1 MSLQTE
7 RMPAPDVVEAGAEP
21 RQRGRLHVGSGRRG
35 VTAMKTRSENLGQL
49 PVPMKM
55 FRDPDPVLARR
66 QHQEIGEDSLPRV
79 LHIAVRDPDTTSQ
92 AEAFDPLVVE
102 DDEGAAPEND
112 RRDAAEEDPKPNTRI
127 PSGTWAAN
135 EATARTPMKAVEP
148 PWSQT
153 HHRASEYR
161 RSPATG
167 SSPRSAR
174 RI

>member
-1 MSLQTE
+1 MS
-7 RMPAPDVVEAGAEP
+7 RSRPNASPAPDVVEAGAEP
-21 RQRGRLHVGSGRRG
+21 RQRGRVHVGSGRRG
-35 VTAMKTRSENLGQL
+35 VAAMKTRGENLGQL
-49 PVPMKM
+49 SVSIKM
-55 FRDPDPVLARR
+55 FRDPDPLLARR
-66 QHQEIGEDSLPRV
+66 QHQEICEDSLPRV

-92 AEAFDPLVVE
+92 AEALDPVVVE
-102 DDEGAAPEND
+102 NDEGAAPGND
-112 RRDAAEEDPKPNTRI
+112 RRDAAEEDPPNAMI

-135 EATARTPMKAVEP
+135 DATARTPMKAVKP

-167 SSPRSAR
+167 SSPRIAR